1 MPKVKF
7 ALTKMRCLEETN
19 EPSASEEP
27 YVLVFASQLKKVAG
41 LVTIPAAST
50 TMYGPWENVDK
61 GELVSTAVNISGPL
75 GKFLNHPSKNF
86 WGLDGKPHD
95 LNSPDE
101 AIFIAALMEN
111 DDAQAGGIRAGLHAQ
126 LFAAITSYANAGMS
140 RASMVSKLKK
150 DAKDILTGV
159 TVTGIPSSD
168 DLIGVAEIPY
178 SAADLQAV
186 NTKTIVKN
194 IELAGDG
201 GKYRLRFEMSK

>member
-1 MPKVKF
+1 
-7 ALTKMRCLEETN
+7 
-19 EPSASEEP
+19 
-27 YVLVFASQLKKVAG
+27 
-41 LVTIPAAST
+41 
-50 TMYGPWENVDK
+50 
-61 GELVSTAVNISGPL
+61 
-75 GKFLNHPSKNF
+75 
-86 WGLDGKPHD
+86 
-95 LNSPDE
+95 
-101 AIFIAALMEN
+101 
-111 DDAQAGGIRAGLHAQ
+111 
-126 LFAAITSYANAGMS
+126 MS

>member
-1 MPKVKF
+1 
-7 ALTKMRCLEETN
+7 
-19 EPSASEEP
+19 
-27 YVLVFASQLKKVAG
+27 
-41 LVTIPAAST
+41 
-50 TMYGPWENVDK
+50 
-61 GELVSTAVNISGPL
+61 
-75 GKFLNHPSKNF
+75 
-86 WGLDGKPHD
+86 
-95 LNSPDE
+95 
-101 AIFIAALMEN
+101 MEN
-111 DDAQAGGIRAGLHAQ
+111 DDAQAGGIRAGMHAQ

-201 GKYRLRFEMSK
+201 GKYRLRFEMSR